1 MKIRSFLRSNP
12 GKCLVLVLLLVLA
25 AGSMLWSLK
34 LGSLRLSAAQILE
47 TLWNQTGGIRYQ
59 IVCNIRLPRI
69 LCGALVGA
77 ALAVSGAILQ
87 GVMRNPLAA
96 PGIIGVSA
104 GGGLAGILAPVPCH
118 GAERQQARQ
127 QAHQQAHQH
136 LPPTGDNA
144 YSPS

>member
-34 LGSLRLSAAQILE
+34 LGSLKLSAAQILE

-96 PGIIGVSA
+96 PGIS
-104 GGGLAGILAPVPCH
+104 
-118 GAERQQARQ
+118 GAWERITICAMESWTKFRSRIFN
-127 QAHQQAHQH
+127 
-136 LPPTGDNA
+136 PDRRKRIIPTMIR
-144 YSPS
+144 